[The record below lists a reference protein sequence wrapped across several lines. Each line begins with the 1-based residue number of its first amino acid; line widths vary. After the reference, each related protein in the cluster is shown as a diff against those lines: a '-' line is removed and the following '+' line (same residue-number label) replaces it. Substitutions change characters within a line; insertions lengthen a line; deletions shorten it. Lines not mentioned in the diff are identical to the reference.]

1 LTNFEF
7 LKEGFKIMRGPIV
20 KTSLLPIV
28 SEKDH
33 YKRRLRSAGNV
44 ATIDG
49 GRGKRE
55 IALALESD

>member
-1 LTNFEF
+1 
-7 LKEGFKIMRGPIV
+7 MRGPIV

-28 SEKDH
+28 PEKDH
-33 YKRRLRSAGNV
+33 YKRRSRSVGNV
-44 ATIDG
+44 ATVDG